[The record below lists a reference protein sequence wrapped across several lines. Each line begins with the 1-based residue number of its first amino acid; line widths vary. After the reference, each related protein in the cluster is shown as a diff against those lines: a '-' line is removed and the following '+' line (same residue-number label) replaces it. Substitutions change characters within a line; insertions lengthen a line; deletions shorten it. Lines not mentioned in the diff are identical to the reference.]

1 MAPVDQHRCVPGG
14 CIVGKGNL
22 TSIQHL
28 KSDLGEMVSLLQLF
42 PHRYSFLAA
51 PGLGASNIR
60 CLTPKIDACYTLY
73 KKLFMAANRIGASI
87 AVARSAVN
95 K

>member
-14 CIVGKGNL
+14 CIIGKGNL
-22 TSIQHL
+22 TSVQHL
-28 KSDLGEMVSLLQLF
+28 KSDRGETISLLQLF

-60 CLTPKIDACYTLY
+60 CLTPKIDACCNLY

-95 K
+95 R

>member
-1 MAPVDQHRCVPGG
+1 MAPVEQHRCVPGG

-22 TSIQHL
+22 TSVQNL
-28 KSDLGEMVSLLQLF
+28 KSDSGEMVSLLQLF
-42 PHRYSFLAA
+42 AHRYSFLAA
-51 PGLGASNIR
+51 WPR
-60 CLTPKIDACYTLY
+60 CVQYTMPDSKIDACCNLY

-87 AVARSAVN
+87 AVARCAVN

>member
-1 MAPVDQHRCVPGG
+1 MAPVDQHRRVPGG

-22 TSIQHL
+22 TSVQHL
-28 KSDLGEMVSLLQLF
+28 KSDLGETVSLLQLF
-42 PHRYSFLAA
+42 AHCYSFLAA
-51 PGLGASNIR
+51 PGLGAPKIL
-60 CLTPKIDACYTLY
+60 CLTPKIDACCNLY
-73 KKLFMAANRIGASI
+73 RKLFMVASRIGASI